1 MTTVDKNII
10 EKNRAKT
17 LKRNQPQLEL
27 SFGGTPEVDLA
38 DKEESG
44 QNVTEKNSPTTYTI
58 DHILAAIDSTGKYP
72 EPQKL
77 IEQIVIDLESYS
89 VLQGVDPWAMSQLNT
104 LRYEIV
110 EYRFENPFASKKGEI
125 NRPQLDVAESF
136 RTRTPPECL
145 YIVLLK
151 VCVLK
156 ALLVKSHRSYLCE
169 RLARQI
175 RLSCV
180 EDDSR
185 RGLITTQN
193 EIFDD
198 QDIDCQTALYLIFE
212 IARDEVEDDSA
223 LNRRHVAFFTAIRD
237 FFQEPLRNKHK
248 KKVNAILRISGIKTD
263 SASFER
269 IKIKLWQLTTDGIA
283 KSNDG
288 QTFRWLQNALMH
300 KPFSTI
306 RFNDLER
313 YELVAN
319 LNDLGNSNSL
329 TDRWTALLIT
339 LMYSCGK
346 TVREV
351 NQLTFGD
358 DMDLR
363 KDGSIRRRLKRPL
376 DAGIVAAPKL
386 CNPQSDEIRLPLNK
400 LATELIGELG
410 VEQRPFFVLIPMT
423 IAEQTA
429 KIKALLEDW
438 RNFGR
443 YRLSMPRL
451 SAALSSELSI
461 QTRHP
466 SLLYLLS
473 AKSNHAA
480 PTTSYYTAVLHSKL
494 LAVWTDAQNGLSS
507 HE

>member
-1 MTTVDKNII
+1 V
-10 EKNRAKT
+10 
-17 LKRNQPQLEL
+17 
-27 SFGGTPEVDLA
+27 
-38 DKEESG
+38 
-44 QNVTEKNSPTTYTI
+44 
-58 DHILAAIDSTGKYP
+58 
-72 EPQKL
+72 
-77 IEQIVIDLESYS
+77 
-89 VLQGVDPWAMSQLNT
+89 
-104 LRYEIV
+104 
-110 EYRFENPFASKKGEI
+110 
-125 NRPQLDVAESF
+125 
-136 RTRTPPECL
+136 
-145 YIVLLK
+145 
-151 VCVLK
+151 
-156 ALLVKSHRSYLCE
+156 
-169 RLARQI
+169 
-175 RLSCV
+175 
-180 EDDSR
+180 
-185 RGLITTQN
+185 
-193 EIFDD
+193 
-198 QDIDCQTALYLIFE
+198 
-212 IARDEVEDDSA
+212 
-223 LNRRHVAFFTAIRD
+223 
-237 FFQEPLRNKHK
+237 
-248 KKVNAILRISGIKTD
+248 
-263 SASFER
+263 
-269 IKIKLWQLTTDGIA
+269 
-283 KSNDG
+283 
-288 QTFRWLQNALMH
+288 
-300 KPFSTI
+300 
-306 RFNDLER
+306 
-313 YELVAN
+313 VAN

-386 CNPQSDEIRLPLNK
+386 CNPQSDQIRLPLNK